1 MHFPQLD
8 VVGDLSGNVNLLTR
22 AINKQTHWDFSY
34 FMKMKKIIEKALSA
48 GSQDN
53 GFPLLPQRIV
63 ADVQKAMPKDG
74 IVTLDNGIYKI
85 WFARNYRASLPNTL
99 LLDNSLATMG
109 AGFPS
114 AIAARLVY
122 PEKKIVAIC
131 GDGGFLMNSQ
141 ELETAVR
148 LNLNLVVII
157 LNDSSYGMIKWKQ
170 EQLGMEVQGLD
181 FANPDFVLYAQS
193 YGAHGYRITEA
204 AQFSE
209 CLKQCL
215 ETPGV
220 HLIDL
225 PIEYKENSKVL
236 IREIEKITCTL

>member
-1 MHFPQLD
+1 
-8 VVGDLSGNVNLLTR
+8 
-22 AINKQTHWDFSY
+22 
-34 FMKMKKIIEKALSA
+34 
-48 GSQDN
+48 
-53 GFPLLPQRIV
+53 
-63 ADVQKAMPKDG
+63 
-74 IVTLDNGIYKI
+74 
-85 WFARNYRASLPNTL
+85 
-99 LLDNSLATMG
+99 
-109 AGFPS
+109 
-114 AIAARLVY
+114 
-122 PEKKIVAIC
+122 
-131 GDGGFLMNSQ
+131 MNSQ

-148 LNLNLVVII
+148 LKLDLVVIV
-157 LNDSSYGMIKWKQ
+157 LNDASYGMIKWKH

-181 FANPDFVLYAQS
+181 FTNPDFVLYAQS

-236 IREIEKITCTL
+236 IREIGKITCTL